1 MSTIAIVILEVTVQ
15 DTACGHQFAGIT
27 VQIATSDRVKICQI
41 LENHT
46 MQELEAIAG
55 LAALENRK
63 AAQIDL
69 LVRVARAWMDEP
81 ARTWLLELAR
91 SAYGLGPSPRKLERS
106 DPVEVELIEVLNL
119 LAFGSAS
126 MMTLGR
132 GLVINADTWIAM
144 ISSSLSSLEEAR
156 RKHGPHRL
164 EATMLE
170 VIEFVKQEF
179 FGRNLNLAER
189 SALRGLYDRQKNLRN
204 AT

>member
-1 MSTIAIVILEVTVQ
+1 M
-15 DTACGHQFAGIT
+15 
-27 VQIATSDRVKICQI
+27 QIGTSDWVQVSQTE
-41 LENHT
+41 ENT
-46 MQELEAIAG
+46 AMQELEAIAG

-81 ARTWLLELAR
+81 ARAWLLELAR
-91 SAYGLGPSPRKLERS
+91 SAYGLGPSPTKLQAKLERH
-106 DPVEVELIEVLNL
+106 DPVEVELIEILNL

-156 RKHGPHRL
+156 RIHGPHRL

-189 SALRGLYDRQKNLRN
+189 SALRGLYERQKNLRN
-204 AT
+204 AS